1 MGAVFFLLAFAF
13 LEVEPNFKCQMTEGS
28 TEWTFGTEE
37 APLEEAFCSG
47 DYVCEV
53 DWSDPQS
60 LWNLIAQFDFYCTP
74 KYQIGLM
81 GVSFLVGIVFGCL
94 TIARLGDIYGRKP
107 IFKLGLY
114 MHLAF
119 SVSICF
125 LQTQNLVIIYLLLLL
140 LGMSVTARYYVGYS
154 FNVEMQPKTKQPL
167 VSTIQ
172 FLSESIVYIFLC
184 CYFMYISKNWIYLQI
199 PNIGLTT
206 MGILYLYTMPETP
219 RFLLA

>member
-1 MGAVFFLLAFAF
+1 
-13 LEVEPNFKCQMTEGS
+13 
-28 TEWTFGTEE
+28 
-37 APLEEAFCSG
+37 
-47 DYVCEV
+47 
-53 DWSDPQS
+53 
-60 LWNLIAQFDFYCTP
+60 
-74 KYQIGLM
+74 M
-81 GVSFLVGIVFGCL
+81 GVSFLVGIVVGCL

-119 SVSICF
+119 SVSLCF
-125 LQTQNLVIIYLLLLL
+125 LTTNNLVVIYLLLLI

-172 FLSESIVYIFLC
+172 FLSESVVYMFIC
-184 CYFMYISKNWIYLQI
+184 CYFMWISKNWIYLQI

>member
-1 MGAVFFLLAFAF
+1 MNTLTNMGAVFFLLAFAF

-37 APLEEAFCSG
+37 APLEEAYCSG

-60 LWNLIAQFDFYCTP
+60 LWNLIAQFNFYCTP

-81 GVSFLVGIVFGCL
+81 GVSFLVGIVVGCL

-125 LQTQNLVIIYLLLLL
+125 LQT
-140 LGMSVTARYYVGYS
+140 
-154 FNVEMQPKTKQPL
+154 
-167 VSTIQ
+167 
-172 FLSESIVYIFLC
+172 
-184 CYFMYISKNWIYLQI
+184 
-199 PNIGLTT
+199 
-206 MGILYLYTMPETP
+206 
-219 RFLLA
+219 